1 MSLVNDYFLWYEDWN
16 SHALLKNAKRQ
27 IMIGAY
33 EHATSKQMAGFLLN
47 ALDFDARASSPIRHM
62 TRQASGNKAQADQ
75 ADYVGDSQI
84 EKIHKICGEQVRA
97 DWDVP
102 QIDQEQFEK
111 TLLLDAM
118 QDKLKT
124 IPDTLNIQLTI

>member
-27 IMIGAY
+27 TMIGAY
-33 EHATSKQMAGFLLN
+33 EHATSKQMAEFLLN
-47 ALDFDARASSPIRHM
+47 ALDFDARASAPIRHM
-62 TRQASGNKAQADQ
+62 TRQANGKKAQ

-97 DWDVP
+97 DWDAP
-102 QIDQEQFEK
+102 QIDQEQFKK

-124 IPDTLNIQLTI
+124 IPDALNIQLTI